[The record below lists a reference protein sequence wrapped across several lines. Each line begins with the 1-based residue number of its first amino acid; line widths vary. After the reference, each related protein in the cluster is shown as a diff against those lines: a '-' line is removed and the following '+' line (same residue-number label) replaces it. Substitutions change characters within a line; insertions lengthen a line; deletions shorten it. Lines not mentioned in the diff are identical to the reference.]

1 MAEGIAQVALN
12 FHPTHPLTL
21 AFDAP
26 HISSDGGALLLR
38 QMDDRLGLSERLAAL
53 LPDARDPRKVKHA
66 RREQVRQRL
75 YQIALGYPGGNA
87 ADRLR
92 QDPVLKSVC
101 DRSPQAAGLSSQPTL
116 SRLENAVDVGKLRA
130 LVCEIE
136 EQYVRSFTPAPEV
149 LIVDID
155 STADPTHGQQQL
167 SCFHGYYDQH
177 MSHPLVIFDGER
189 GQLVSAVLRPG
200 NAHAARGAMGVL
212 RRIIQRLKQRWP
224 HVQIGVRGDSAFAV
238 PRVVRRLEDL
248 NRELGGIASVVG
260 LAQNAVL
267 LRSGAAALSEA
278 RRRFQA
284 TKQTVQHFDAFPS
297 AAESWPQARHVVM
310 KAEVSEH
317 GANPRFVVTSL
328 AEFAPALLDPAY
340 CERGQCENFI
350 KDFKNARP
358 ADRLSCSTFAA
369 NFFRLLEHA
378 AAYVLFH
385 ALRTQVASLAPQVG
399 RAQFDTLRLQLLKVA
414 AIVSQ
419 STRRL
424 LVRLPFAFPLARV
437 FRQLAT
443 TLTGLPVLSSACALP
458 PHRKFTLG
466 LLSPSRQQGG
476 VRLLLPS
483 RTSCGLLPRAFL
495 ALFSVYL
502 IICYI
507 HDSHHTVR
515 YSFLPPSLRS

>member
-1 MAEGIAQVALN
+1 V
-12 FHPTHPLTL
+12 
-21 AFDAP
+21 
-26 HISSDGGALLLR
+26 
-38 QMDDRLGLSERLAAL
+38 
-53 LPDARDPRKVKHA
+53 
-66 RREQVRQRL
+66 
-75 YQIALGYPGGNA
+75 GYPDGND

-92 QDPVLKSVC
+92 QEPILKSVC

-116 SRLENAVDVGKLRA
+116 SRLENAVDARRLRVR
-130 LVCEIE
+130 VCEIE
-136 EQYVRSFTPAPEV
+136 EQYVRSFTTAPEV
-149 LIVDID
+149 IILAID
-155 STADPTHGQQQL
+155 STDDPTHGQPQL

-177 MSHPLVIFDGER
+177 MYHPLVIFDGER

-212 RRIIQRLKQRWP
+212 RRIIYRLKQRFP
-224 HVQIGVRGDSAFAV
+224 RVQIVVRGDSAVAV
-238 PRVVRRLEDL
+238 PRLLRMLEEL
-248 NRELGGIASVVG
+248 NRELGGVAYVVG

-267 LRSGAAALSEA
+267 LRSGATALRAA

-284 TKQTVQHFDAFPS
+284 AKQTVQHFDAFPY

-328 AEFAPALLDPAY
+328 PEVAPALLYHAY
-340 CERGQCENFI
+340 CERGQCEDFI
-350 KDFKNARP
+350 KDCKSALQ

-385 ALRTQVASLAPQVG
+385 ALRVQVTPLAPQLG

-419 STRRL
+419 STRRV

-437 FRQLAT
+437 FRHLAM
-443 TLTGLPVLSSACALP
+443 TLARLPVLSSA
-458 PHRKFTLG
+458 
-466 LLSPSRQQGG
+466 
-476 VRLLLPS
+476 
-483 RTSCGLLPRAFL
+483 
-495 ALFSVYL
+495 
-502 IICYI
+502 
-507 HDSHHTVR
+507 
-515 YSFLPPSLRS
+515 